1 MICVSIQNKTLKEIL
16 DILAENNPRI
26 EMAEIRLDLCPLSEE
41 DIEELFSSVD
51 IPLVATCRIGKEV
64 TPQVAEKRLAKA
76 IEAGAQYVDL
86 EIEAPASTGKK
97 IRRISQD
104 CGTIFIRSY
113 HDFQKTGS
121 IGELTAM
128 VRKCKAYGADLV
140 KLVTTAHNEE
150 DAERVMSLYP
160 SSEDLIAFCM
170 GESGSSTR
178 LECLKRGAP
187 FTYAALNK
195 GDIVAPGQLPAADMM
210 KSLYGG
216 WQGVHPS
223 QSLNMPASKSFAQ
236 RAIIAAALADGTSH
250 LEGYSPCGD
259 NESAIEVA
267 KTLGAIVSKRGNM
280 LIIKGIAAKFGSL
293 SIKELCTG
301 ESGLLTRLMIPILAA
316 VNKGNTLVSGVK
328 TLVSRPLSGAR
339 NIMASFGV
347 MLKDA
352 SEHSS
357 GSGDCFVPLTV
368 NGPLTPGKAD
378 ISGKDGSQLIS
389 GLLMSLPL
397 CDKPSTVYV
406 HDPKSIPYM
415 FITMDVLKHFGINI
429 VNEMEGG
436 DDFLETQDWSLCTGM
451 TFRIKG
457 GQTFLAADFN
467 IEADWSSA
475 ANFLVA
481 GALYG
486 DVELKGLDTRSLQ
499 ADLTIMDILVEAG
512 ACISQTDEPYGT
524 IHVQRSP
531 LKAFNVNADNCPDLF
546 PIIAILAAYCQ
557 GTSRIG
563 GVGRLVHKES
573 NRAKAIT
580 DMLTQMGVVNSIE
593 DDEMVIVG
601 HSLSERLMTGSMVN
615 GGKYT
620 SNHDHRMVMALKVA
634 GIASKTPITIDD
646 EDCVGKSFPTFS
658 SMFEELIKQ

>member
-1 MICVSIQNKTLKEIL
+1 MICVSIQHKTLREIL
-16 DILAENNPRI
+16 DIFAENDPRI

-51 IPLVATCRIGKEV
+51 MPLVATCRIGNDV
-64 TPQVAEKRLAKA
+64 TPQIAEKRLAKA

-86 EIEAPASTGKK
+86 EIEAPSSSGKK

-104 CGTIFIRSY
+104 CGTVFIRSY

-121 IGELTAM
+121 IGELRAM
-128 VRKCKAYGADLV
+128 ARKCKAYGADLV
-140 KLVTTAHNEE
+140 KLVTTANNEE

-160 SSEDLIAFCM
+160 SSDDLIAFCM
-170 GESGSSTR
+170 GDAGRFTR

-187 FTYAALNK
+187 FTYAALNQD
-195 GDIVAPGQLPAADMM
+195 DIVAPGQMPASEMM
-210 KSLYGG
+210 MSLYGR
-216 WQGVHPS
+216 WKGVHPS
-223 QSLNMPASKSFAQ
+223 EPLNMPASKSFAQ
-236 RAIIAAALADGTSH
+236 RAIIAAALAEGTSQ

-267 KTLGAIVSKRGNM
+267 KALGATVYKRGNT
-280 LIIKGIAAKFGSL
+280 LIIKGIAAKFGSQ

-316 VNKGNTLVSGVK
+316 VNRDSTLISGVRTLVN
-328 TLVSRPLSGAR
+328 RPLTGAR

-347 MLKDA
+347 MLKDE
-352 SEHSS
+352 SEHPS

-368 NGPLTPGKAD
+368 NGGLTPGKAD
-378 ISGKDGSQLIS
+378 ISGKEGSQLIS

-397 CDKPSTVYV
+397 CDKSSTVYV

-429 VNEMEGG
+429 MNEMEGG

-451 TFRIKG
+451 TFRIRG

-486 DVELKGLDTRSLQ
+486 DVELKGLDTKSLQ
-499 ADLTIMDILVEAG
+499 ADLTIMDILIEAG
-512 ACISQTDEPYGT
+512 ASISQIDDPFGT
-524 IHVQRSP
+524 IHIQRAP
-531 LKAFNVNADNCPDLF
+531 LKAFTVNADNCPDLF
-546 PIIAILAAYCQ
+546 PIIAILAAFCQ
-557 GTSRIG
+557 GNSRIG
-563 GVGRLVHKES
+563 GVGRLAHKES
-573 NRAKAIT
+573 DRAKSIT

-593 DDEMVIVG
+593 GDEMVIEG
-601 HSLSERLMTGSMVN
+601 HSLSERLFTGEMIK
-615 GGKYT
+615 GGNYT
-620 SNHDHRMVMALKVA
+620 SHHDHRMVMALKVA
-634 GIASKTPITIDD
+634 GISSQTPIMIDD
-646 EDCVGKSFPTFS
+646 EDCVAKSFPAFGR
-658 SMFEELIKQ
+658 MFEELLTQ